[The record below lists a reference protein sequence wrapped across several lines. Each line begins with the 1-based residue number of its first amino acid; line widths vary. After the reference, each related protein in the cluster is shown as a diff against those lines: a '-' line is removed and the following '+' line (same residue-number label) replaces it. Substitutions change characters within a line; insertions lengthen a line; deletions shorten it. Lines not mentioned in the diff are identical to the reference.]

1 MEGKRIIIA
10 ANNTDDSK
18 SVTKQVGE
26 WMGELRGRADPT
38 VLYVVD
44 EALIGRAALADDE
57 YFDIGTRRD
66 AVLEKAVRDGEAYLQ
81 ELKGV
86 YGGEGIEVET
96 RLRLG
101 NPAREIVREAR
112 ESDAYAIVI
121 GTHNRSS
128 VSKALFGSITN
139 EVIRAAP
146 CPVIVFTPK
155 LLRLT
160 DRVKQGLSVRVR
172 KFDAF
177 LSGP

>member
-1 MEGKRIIIA
+1 MEGKKIVIA
-10 ANNTDDSK
+10 ANNTEDSK
-18 SVTKQVGE
+18 SVTRQVVD
-26 WMGELRGRADPT
+26 WMRELKGKADPT

-44 EALIGRAALADDE
+44 EPLIEKASLGDDE

-66 AVLEKAVRDGEAYLQ
+66 AILEKAVKDGEAYLR
-81 ELKGV
+81 ELKEI
-86 YGGEGIEVET
+86 YGREGIEVKT

-112 ESDAYAIVI
+112 EAGAYAIVI

-128 VSKALFGSITN
+128 VSKALLGSITN
-139 EVIRAAP
+139 EVVRAAP

-155 LLRLT
+155 LIRLT
-160 DRVKQGLSVRVR
+160 DRVKQRVSMRVR